1 MKTIRHISSAEFRR
15 WLRSSR
21 IIILGVMLVFI
32 HTQIITTL
40 QDCSARMGEP
50 VGILEGFI
58 ALGNSGV
65 IVLIVPALFL
75 VLLADFPQ
83 KGGIDFFYQI
93 RTSKRKWILGQMM
106 FAVKAAVFLV
116 GFLLIAS
123 MILLLGCGTWMTGFS
138 HAVTHYSSVF
148 PDRTGDYILQLLPE
162 NLYQQMTLGA
172 ALGHTIALMLLYF
185 LMLALILL
193 LSALLNQKYAGLLAD
208 AALII
213 LGTVST
219 SVSAGWMWLFPMAH
233 SIPWVHFEKYLSA
246 QIFPLF
252 GSYLYLG
259 GICSALAA
267 ACLIAAKKY
276 QAGQG

>member
-148 PDRTGDYILQLLPE
+148 PEQTGDYILQLLPE

-219 SVSAGWMWLFPMAH
+219 SVNAGWMWLFPMAH

-259 GICSALAA
+259 GICGALTA

>member
-148 PDRTGDYILQLLPE
+148 PERTGDYILQLLPE

-219 SVSAGWMWLFPMAH
+219 SVNAGWMWLFPMAH